1 MARTNQKFFLDHA
14 RRVRAESTQR
24 RVLAALALLAPFA
37 ASPTQAAPQGG
48 VVRSGSASI
57 TQNGGQT
64 SIRAGQNAVIDWRS
78 FNIAAGETTTFIQP
92 SATSVVWNRIL
103 DVNPSSIHGHL
114 NANGYVVL
122 FNQSGFYFGAGSV
135 VNVGG
140 LVVSTAPMQM
150 PGDGGANWQYSGPPP
165 LASIINYGTIKTAQG
180 GSMYLVAEKI
190 ENHGVLMAPD
200 GTLGLY
206 AGKEVLVT
214 DSPDGRGLS
223 VKVKLPQ
230 GSVDNFGRLVADAGT
245 IALRAEVV
253 NQNGRVQ
260 ADSVREHNGVIE
272 LFASDSVQL
281 GAESVIS
288 ARGDDGVSPGGAV
301 IVKSD
306 RAFTD
311 APGSLIDIR
320 GGTVGGA
327 GGTAEISAP
336 RMAAIHSRLDGTAQ
350 PGFTGGRLLIDPTDI
365 VLSNGGV
372 DSAPGGIVAA
382 NDPGDTLTLD
392 VNSAFVGLSQISLQA
407 TRDIFLN
414 TTWNLA
420 ASTGLDEAGHQ
431 LTLQAGRDILF
442 QNGAAIQGGQNW
454 SVRLEAG
461 VDFTLPTPAP
471 VLGRGGIYF
480 NGGPDGTED
489 GSLETGAGSIALRAG
504 NEIIV
509 AGGFIRT
516 GGGGALSIE
525 TLAGDVDAG
534 FKPDTYDFRR
544 TGYTLSALGVGGIA
558 TTAGGDLTIQSGR
571 DVLSFLPT
579 TGAFGAEAA
588 NVNITAVGRVFGN
601 YLVRHGVGTI
611 QAGTDFGSLASP
623 GSLSL
628 ISGGWNV
635 TAANNIFVS
644 EVRNPNGIFN
654 GAKIS
659 RVFNGAVIPD
669 ERRVTHYFD
678 YAPDAFANFFGGHS
692 VQLLGSNLPRP
703 GDAGAIPPI
712 YAPRLSIEAGAG
724 GVILGNSVLLY
735 PSSQG
740 SLSIHT
746 TGGGGLSSLPGTF
759 NLLAMSD
766 SSAAGFATFQ
776 NGHAATPLH
785 QNDPGAV
792 RLDLAGDIRDVVLQS
807 PMRAQID
814 VGGSTYNFG
823 LELQNL
829 APTDKSW
836 LHIGG
841 DYLSRGNITIEPVA
855 PSLATPNM
863 TIFSELFT
871 VNREVGRKLFFD
883 PASRKLVFQ
892 GRMTESERD
901 FLLNPSVL
909 VYTALGNPLLDANG
923 GQVTRPAIFAS
934 AATVQN
940 LFARSQDIP
949 SDLALANSG
958 LQISGPGTFELTAR
972 TLDLGRSGGLQS
984 VGVIRNPALAA
995 ISPFGANLSVRLQ
1008 GDLLLASSQILS
1020 FSGGAIDIDAQGSVN
1035 VGTQESFFEAGNTPK
1050 GIYTSGGGGV
1060 SVVANGDVN
1069 VNGSRIA
1076 TYDGGN
1082 IKVQSRNGDVN
1093 AGEGG
1098 LGSVQIFR
1106 TLVNP
1111 ITGEVTLNS
1120 SSIPGSGIIA
1130 TTLRNSDAKLGN
1142 IEVSAGRDIIANK
1155 GGILQIGFNHNP
1167 ENDHAQINL
1176 VAIRNIEAKNSGIIG
1191 GNISLKAGGDISG
1204 LIIAR
1209 ENINIDTVGNVSVTA
1224 LAQGSIGVSA
1234 GTLVGTTLVGNTVN
1248 ADAGSISG
1256 TTIAA
1261 NQSTVSGANTAGTT
1275 VSTASTAPPPAATKT
1290 TEDASTTVAAVK
1302 KTEDEEDPNKKKKP
1316 LPQLVRTSGRVTV
1329 ILPPK

>member
-1 MARTNQKFFLDHA
+1 MARTNQKFLLEHA
-14 RRVRAESTQR
+14 RRVRTERTRR

-37 ASPTQAAPQGG
+37 ASHAQAGPQGG
-48 VVRSGSASI
+48 VVRSGQASI
-57 TQNGGQT
+57 TQNGSQT
-64 SIRAGQNAVIDWRS
+64 SISAGNNAVIDWRS
-78 FNIAAGETTTFIQP
+78 FNIAPGETTTFIQP
-92 SATSVVWNRIL
+92 SATSVAWNRIL
-103 DVNPSSIHGHL
+103 DVNPTSIYGNL

-135 VNVGG
+135 VSVGG
-140 LVVSTAPMQM
+140 LVVSTAPMHL

-223 VKVKLPQ
+223 VKVKLPH

-272 LFASDSVQL
+272 LFASDQIHL
-281 GAESVIS
+281 GAASVIS
-288 ARGDDGVSPGGAV
+288 AHGGDGVSAGGTV
-301 IVKSD
+301 SVKSD
-306 RAFTD
+306 RAFSD
-311 APGSLIDIR
+311 APGSIIDIR
-320 GGTVGGA
+320 GGTGGGA

-336 RMAAIHSRLDGTAQ
+336 RMNAIHSRVDGTAQ
-350 PGFTGGRLLIDPTDI
+350 PGFAGGRLLIDPTFI
-365 VLSNGGV
+365 VLGNGGA
-372 DSAPGGIVAA
+372 DSANGGNVGAF
-382 NDPGDTLTLD
+382 DPGETLELD

-407 TRDIFLN
+407 TLDIRVN
-414 TTWNLA
+414 ATWNLA
-420 ASTGLDEAGHQ
+420 ASTGLDDPGNK

-461 VDFTLPTPAP
+461 VDFTLPTPTP
-471 VLGRGGIYF
+471 VFGLGGIYF
-480 NGGPDGTED
+480 NGGPGGTQN
-489 GSLETGAGSIALRAG
+489 GSLETGAGSISLKAG

-516 GGGGALSIE
+516 GGGGGLNIE

-534 FKPDTYDFRR
+534 LKPDTYNYRR
-544 TGYTLSALGVGGIA
+544 TGYTLSALGVGGIS

-588 NVNITAVGRVFGN
+588 NVNITAAGRVFGN
-601 YLVRHGVGTI
+601 YLLRNGVGTI
-611 QAGTDFGSLASP
+611 QAGTDFGSFSAP
-623 GSLSL
+623 VSLSL
-628 ISGGWNV
+628 INGGWNV
-635 TAANNIFVS
+635 TAANDVFVN

-654 GAKIS
+654 SVKVAP
-659 RVFNGAVIPD
+659 VFNGAVIPAD
-669 ERRVTHYFD
+669 RRVGHYFD
-678 YAPDAFANFFGGHS
+678 YAPDAFANFHGGNS

-703 GDAGAIPPI
+703 AGDVSII

-724 GVILGNSVLLY
+724 GVVLGKDLLLF

-740 SLSIHT
+740 ALSIGT
-746 TGGGGLSSLPGTF
+746 TGGGSLHSLPGTF
-759 NLLAMSD
+759 SQLIMSD
-766 SSAAGFATFQ
+766 SGDADNATFSG
-776 NGHAATPLH
+776 GHASTPLH
-785 QNDPGAV
+785 KDDPGLV
-792 RLDLAGDIRDVVLQS
+792 RLDISGDIRDVVLKS
-807 PMRAQID
+807 PMRTAID
-814 VGGSTYNFG
+814 VGGSVYNLT

-829 APTDKSW
+829 ATTDKSW

-841 DYLSRGNITIEPVA
+841 DLLFRGNITIEPVSTA
-855 PSLATPNM
+855 LATPDMNV
-863 TIFSELFT
+863 FSEVFT
-871 VNREVGRKLFFD
+871 VNRDLGRKLLFD
-883 PASRKLVFQ
+883 PTSRKLVFQ
-892 GRMTESERD
+892 GRMTEDERE
-901 FLLNPSVL
+901 FLLHPSVFA
-909 VYTALGNPLLDANG
+909 YDALGNPVLDANG
-923 GQVTRPAIFAS
+923 GRVTKPAVFADPS
-934 AATVQN
+934 TVQS
-940 LFARSQDIP
+940 LYARSQDIP
-949 SDLALANSG
+949 SDLARASG
-958 LQISGPGTFELTAR
+958 GLIIGGPGEFELTCH
-972 TLDLGRSGGLQS
+972 TLDLGRSAGLRS
-984 VGVIRNPALAA
+984 LGTLSNPSLSS
-995 ISPFGANLSVRLQ
+995 ISPFGAKLTVRLE

-1020 FSGGAIDIDAQGSVN
+1020 FSGGAIDIDAHGSVN
-1035 VGTQESFFEAGNTPK
+1035 VGTQDSFFESGSTPK
-1050 GIYTSGGGGV
+1050 GIFTSSGGNVTVQADG
-1060 SVVANGDVN
+1060 NVN

-1082 IKVQSRNGDVN
+1082 IKVKSRNGDVN

-1098 LGSVQIFR
+1098 LGQVDIFR
-1106 TLVNP
+1106 TVIDP
-1111 ITGEVTLNS
+1111 ITGAVSINS
-1120 SSIPGSGIIA
+1120 STIPGSGIIA
-1130 TTLRNSDAKLGN
+1130 TTLRNSDGILGN

-1155 GGILQIGFNHNP
+1155 GGILQISFNHRP
-1167 ENDHAQINL
+1167 ENDHAQIDLNA
-1176 VAIRNIEAKNSGIIG
+1176 VRNIEAKNSGIIG

-1234 GTLVGTTLVGNTVN
+1234 GTVSGTTLVGNTVN

-1261 NQSTVSGANTAGTT
+1261 NQTTVSGANTGGTT
-1275 VSTASTAPPPAATKT
+1275 VSTASTAPPPPATKT

-1316 LPQLVRTSGRVTV
+1316 LPQLVRTTGRVTV